1 MDRPGAVAAP
11 RRAAVVRHLWHKRDV
26 RRVELAFGGFTI
38 AEYGTWVSVLVYAYE
53 RGGSTQAALV
63 ALAQLLPAGLAA
75 PVLSSLADRR
85 GAAVALRLGYWA
97 QALTLAAIAALMLS
111 SAPDLFVYGAAIL
124 AATAVTLTRPA
135 QAALIPSL
143 VESDTE
149 LTAINALTGWVESVS
164 DLTGTALAG
173 LLMMFAGPGPAVAC
187 FALCVTASA
196 ALVMRVN
203 PAPAGFGSL
212 ETSDEASPETSP
224 DGNVRAGLIAV
235 RNDGGL
241 AALVTVLG
249 AEYLVIGVLDVLL
262 VVLAISVLGLGSS
275 GAGYLSAA
283 FGAGGMLGSLATLSL
298 IGRRRLSAPLIA
310 AALGWAL
317 LLIVLGTW
325 PTVLGAFLL
334 LTVAGTARTIVDV
347 SGRTLLLRQ
356 APAAVRGR
364 VFGLLEGV
372 ATLGLALGALLV
384 PVMVALGGAGIALVA
399 TGLLLIAITVAVAAA
414 VRRVDRVPSG
424 SGALARLRLEQRS
437 DVIGDRVRVA

>member
-1 MDRPGAVAAP
+1 VQ
-11 RRAAVVRHLWHKRDV
+11 
-26 RRVELAFGGFTI
+26 LAFGGFTI

-63 ALAQLLPAGLAA
+63 GLAQLLPAGLAA

-85 GAAVALRLGYWA
+85 GAAATLRLGYWA
-97 QALTLAAIAALMLS
+97 QALTLAATSALILI
-111 SAPDLFVYGAAIL
+111 SAPDLLVYGAAIL
-124 AATAVTLTRPA
+124 ATIAVTLTRPA

-143 VESDTE
+143 VDSDAE
-149 LTAINALTGWVESVS
+149 LTAINSLTGWVESVA

-196 ALVMRVN
+196 TLVARLRPAHTAL
-203 PAPAGFGSL
+203 ASSGTSL
-212 ETSDEASPETSP
+212 DAASD
-224 DGNVRAGLIAV
+224 GGVRAGLIAV

-241 AALVTVLG
+241 AALVAALG

-262 VVLAISVLGLGSS
+262 VVLAISVLGLGSA
-275 GAGYLSAA
+275 GAGYLAAA

-298 IGRRRLSAPLIA
+298 IGRRRLSAPMIG

-317 LLIVLGTW
+317 LLIVLGAW

-334 LTVAGTARTIVDV
+334 LTAAGTTRTIVDV
-347 SGRTLLLRQ
+347 SGRTLLLRR
-356 APAAVRGR
+356 APAAIRGR
-364 VFGLLEGV
+364 VFGLLEGI
-372 ATLGLALGALLV
+372 ATLGLALGSLLV
-384 PVMVALGGAGIALVA
+384 PAMVALGGAGIALVA
-399 TGLLLIAITVAVAAA
+399 TGLLLIAITVALAAA
-414 VRRVDRVPSG
+414 LRRVDRPTSE
-424 SGALARLRLEQRS
+424 SAALARLRLDQRG

>member
-1 MDRPGAVAAP
+1 MDRPGAAAAP
-11 RRAAVVRHLWHKRDV
+11 RRAAVIKRLWQKRDV
-26 RRVELAFGGFTI
+26 RRVQLAFGGFTI

-75 PVLSSLADRR
+75 PILSSLADRR
-85 GAAVALRLGYWA
+85 GAAPALRLGYWTL
-97 QALTLAAIAALMLS
+97 ALTLAAMSALILI
-111 SAPDLFVYGAAIL
+111 SAPDLLVYAAAIL

-143 VESDTE
+143 VDSDAE
-149 LTAINALTGWVESVS
+149 LTAINSLTGWVESVA
-164 DLTGTALAG
+164 DLTGTGLAG
-173 LLMMFAGPGPAVAC
+173 LLMMFSGPGPAVAC

-196 ALVMRVN
+196 ALVARLG
-203 PAPAGFGSL
+203 PAPAALAAPGTSL
-212 ETSDEASPETSP
+212 DAASEG
-224 DGNVRAGLIAV
+224 DVRAGLIAV

-241 AALVTVLG
+241 AALVAVLG

-262 VVLAISVLGLGSS
+262 VVLAISVLGLGSA

-283 FGAGGMLGSLATLSL
+283 FGAGGMLGSLATLWL
-298 IGRRRLSAPLIA
+298 IGRRRLSAPMIG

-317 LLIVLGTW
+317 LLIVLGAW

-334 LTVAGTARTIVDV
+334 LAAAGTTRTIVDV
-347 SGRTLLLRQ
+347 SGRTLLLRR

-364 VFGLLEGV
+364 VFGLLEGI
-372 ATLGLALGALLV
+372 ATLGLALGSLLV
-384 PVMVALGGAGIALVA
+384 PAMVALGGAGIALVA
-399 TGLLLIAITVAVAAA
+399 TGLLLIAITLAVAAA
-414 VRRVDRVPSG
+414 VRRVDHAPSE
-424 SGALARLRLEQRS
+424 SAAVARLLREQRG